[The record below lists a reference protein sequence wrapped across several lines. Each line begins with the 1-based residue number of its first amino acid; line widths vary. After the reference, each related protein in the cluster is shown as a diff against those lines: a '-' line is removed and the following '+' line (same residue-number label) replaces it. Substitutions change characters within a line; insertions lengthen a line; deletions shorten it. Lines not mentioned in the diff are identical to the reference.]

1 MANRNVL
8 IVNFNTPE
16 MVEAAILSLRK
27 HGGEEYEV
35 TVFDNSDSRPF
46 TKKME
51 KVSVLDNSLGQLID
65 LDAEIH
71 KFPDLTTTSVGTDA
85 GKEWVKESDGTYSF
99 TITSVP
105 VGTVYEVTETLATF
119 KNTEISKI
127 ERRQDGPNG
136 IQYSLRAASSGYFPN
151 VRGGEVYM
159 NAGEVWKYGETTL
172 NPPESR
178 YRGKEELRSMNLIMY
193 YEASGTQKQMKRAEK
208 IKLYDYFLK
217 NGHLPPGN
225 KIFR

>member
-1 MANRNVL
+1 MDKNGYIDSQGNAVLSASVISAFFNNNRNQLYSAYSLALTSDASV
-8 IVNFNTPE
+8 PDPSD
-16 MVEAAILSLRK
+16 LSIYK
-27 HGGEEYEV
+27 
-35 TVFDNSDSRPF
+35 
-46 TKKME
+46 
-51 KVSVLDNSLGQLID
+51 
-65 LDAEIH
+65 
-71 KFPDLTTTSVGTDA
+71 
-85 GKEWVKESDGTYSF
+85 WGTYAL
-99 TITSVP
+99 
-105 VGTVYEVTETLATF
+105 VGGITLAVDYYIQK

-208 IKLYDYFLK
+208 IQLYDYFLK